1 MSGQVQF
8 RKAKRKAVK
17 LRVALMGPAG
27 GGKTYTSLALAAH
40 MGVAP
45 HEVFL
50 VDSEVT
56 GEDEGA
62 QGSAEKYEGDWCRC
76 AKCQGHG
83 QRFEFMTALLP
94 KGSQSPDDYCA
105 AIAAAK
111 AAGAKVLVLDSITH
125 EWEACLNLV
134 DAIKGQNKWAQGW
147 GAVTPLHDRFMQ
159 AVLTFP
165 GHVIATMRAKEKH
178 EQQGK
183 EIKSLGML
191 PVQRPGVEYEFD
203 VVLFLDQSGR
213 ANVVKARAAVLE
225 NRVYTHP
232 GKELAEVLLEW
243 ANAGGSEPTEA
254 DRLFARALEL
264 IGQVK
269 DAEAAG
275 KARGFVDEHRGD
287 AQALATTIKRLEK
300 LVTPAPAPKAE
311 PNPDAGDASEPIGAT
326 DPTTMVLTPPE
337 AGPPPASEPAPKT
350 EGRPQKPKTAGAAR

>member
-1 MSGQVQF
+1 MSGQQVQF

-27 GGKTYTSLALAAH
+27 GGKSYTALSLAAH
-40 MGVAP
+40 LGVQP
-45 HEVFL
+45 EEVFV

-56 GEDEGA
+56 GEDQDA
-62 QGSAEKYEGDWCRC
+62 QGSAEKYEGEWCRC

-83 QRFEFMTALLP
+83 LRFGFMTALLP
-94 KGSQSPDDYCA
+94 KGNQSPDDYCA

-125 EWEACLNLV
+125 EWEACLGLV
-134 DAIKGQNKWAQGW
+134 DAHEGKNKWANAW
-147 GAVTPLHDRFMQ
+147 GAITPLHDRFMQ

-165 GHVIATMRAKEKH
+165 GHVIATMRTKEKH

-183 EIKSLGML
+183 EIRSRGHL

-232 GKELAEVLLEW
+232 GKELADVLLEW

-254 DRLFARALEL
+254 DRLAARALEL
-264 IGQVK
+264 IGRVK
-269 DAEAAG
+269 DPAAAS
-275 KARGFVDEHRGD
+275 KARDFVDQHRGD
-287 AQALATTIKRLEK
+287 AQALAATIKRLEK
-300 LVTPAPAPKAE
+300 LTAAPAQAPPAQPE
-311 PNPDAGDASEPIGAT
+311 NPDLGDASEPVGAEEPKT
-326 DPTTMVLTPPE
+326 QVL
-337 AGPPPASEPAPKT
+337 APPADEPAQAPPAP
-350 EGRPQKPKTAGAAR
+350 RPQKPKTAGAAK